1 MSTLKISSYA
11 RQGYTVFFTLFLFF
25 SAVFCVSTRTNNL
38 LHLSILLFLL
48 SLLNHDN
55 RQALAESIRQRWLVY
70 ILLVVFCVYY
80 ALSNIWGQTPQHI
93 DSPLTHGAYLFF
105 YLLVLTTLL
114 GDPRTRHL
122 ALLSVVAGITVLS
135 IWTMAIDFTLVL
147 KERLVSPGDR
157 KSVV

>member
-11 RQGYTVFFTLFLFF
+11 RQGYTVFFTLFLLF

-105 YLLVLTTLL
+105 LSPAANYPAGRPPNPTSGAAERRCRDHGALHLDD
-114 GDPRTRHL
+114 GDRFHPGPQR
-122 ALLSVVAGITVLS
+122 APGIT
-135 IWTMAIDFTLVL
+135 
-147 KERLVSPGDR
+147 G
-157 KSVV
+157 